1 MKLTA
6 FIKFTLL
13 CGFSGF
19 IALTAQADPLIKKF
33 DLVDTKWAE
42 NCLDNKQPYV
52 TYEGALL
59 SKNTVTTYGNNEKYA
74 IGKTAKIEELKPDPK
89 TGWDR
94 VKVMTKL
101 KVLKTNEEAT
111 NNVTFIYNPDHS
123 KRRVIEM
130 FNIEKNR
137 PLVVDTKNIFYDNDG
152 NEIKPPNGPVL
163 TKIQNRC
170 N

>member
-1 MKLTA
+1 MKL
-6 FIKFTLL
+6 IPLIRNIFTLVI
-13 CGFSGF
+13 GVFV
-19 IALTAQADPLIKKF
+19 ALNVQADPLIKKY

-52 TYEGALL
+52 TYEGALI
-59 SKNTVTTYGNNEKYA
+59 SKNTVTTYMNNEKYA
-74 IGKTAKIEELKPDPK
+74 VGKTLKVEELKPDSK

-94 VKVMTKL
+94 VKLTTKL
-101 KVLKTNEEAT
+101 KVVKTNEELT

-123 KRRVIEM
+123 KRRTMES

-137 PLVVDTKNIFYDNDG
+137 PLVVSGQYYFYDIEG
-152 NEIKPPNGPVL
+152 NEIKPPNGPIM

-170 N
+170 R